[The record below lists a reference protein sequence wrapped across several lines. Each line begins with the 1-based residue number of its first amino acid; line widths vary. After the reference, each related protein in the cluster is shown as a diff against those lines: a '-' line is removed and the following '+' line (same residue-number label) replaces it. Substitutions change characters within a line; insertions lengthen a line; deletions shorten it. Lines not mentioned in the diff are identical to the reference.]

1 MGREVVHFTYDTN
14 FVVVT
19 AIQILCEK
27 DLYDHKDPIDIDA
40 LYKMHKDMYPKA
52 DFIICEETVRITVDC
67 QGHAIETHFME
78 V

>member
-1 MGREVVHFTYDTN
+1 MNKLKTIRYHVLVMIRAGG
-14 FVVVT
+14 VT
-19 AIQILCEK
+19 K
-27 DLYDHKDPIDIDA
+27 YYRKDPLDIDA

-52 DFIICEETVRITVDC
+52 DFIICEETVKITVDC